1 MGHAMNSTI
10 EFWHPRKG
18 GWYLGTLLEM
28 HTGKGITYAAVKPA
42 GSTRRILIPIK
53 DLREAKRG

>member
-1 MGHAMNSTI
+1 MNSTI